1 MLDISMTR
9 LHEITVI
16 IYAICVLFYFIDF
29 LHTNQKV
36 NKSAF
41 WLLLVVW
48 VLQTI
53 FLCLYMLE
61 TGRFPV
67 LTLFEG
73 LYFYVWLIIGLAV
86 FINKFFKLD
95 FLLFFTNVLGFVL
108 MVVHIFAPSQIN
120 SQVMAQQLVS
130 ELLFIHITMA
140 IFAYAAFTLSFIFSI
155 LYVIQY
161 NLLKKKKWGKKL
173 VRLGDL
179 SQLERLSYILNVIG
193 IPILFISLVL
203 GLRWAHIKLPDVSWM
218 DSKIVG
224 SFFVIIA
231 YSFYIYCKQGNRIF
245 GKKLAAIN
253 LASFLLVLNNFFLFS
268 SLSGFHYWN
277 I

>member
-1 MLDISMTR
+1 M
-9 LHEITVI
+9 I
-16 IYAICVLFYFIDF
+16 IYAICVLLYFIDF

-36 NKSAF
+36 NRLAF

-53 FLCLYMLE
+53 FLCLYMIK

-67 LTLFEG
+67 LTIFEG
-73 LYFYVWLIIGLAV
+73 LYCYVWLIIGLAV
-86 FINKFFKLD
+86 FINTFFRLD
-95 FLLFFTNVLGFVL
+95 FILFFTNVLGFVL
-108 MVVHIFAPSQIN
+108 MVVHAFAPFQIH

-140 IFAYAAFTLSFIFSI
+140 
-155 LYVIQY
+155 
-161 NLLKKKKWGKKL
+161 K
-173 VRLGDL
+173 
-179 SQLERLSYILNVIG
+179 LERLSYILNVIG

-224 SFFVIIA
+224 S
-231 YSFYIYCKQGNRIF
+231 
-245 GKKLAAIN
+245 LIN
-253 LASFLLVLNNFFLFS
+253 MASFLLVLNNFFLFN

>member
-1 MLDISMTR
+1 MLDISITR
-9 LHEITVI
+9 LHEVTVI
-16 IYAICVLFYFIDF
+16 IYAICVLLYFIDF

-36 NKSAF
+36 NKFAF

-53 FLCLYMLE
+53 FLCLYMME

-73 LYFYVWLIIGLAV
+73 LYFYVWLIIGFAV
-86 FINKFFKLD
+86 FINKFFKMD
-95 FLLFFTNVLGFVL
+95 FILFFTNVLGFIL
-108 MVVHIFAPSQIN
+108 MVVHTFAPSQIN

-155 LYVIQY
+155 LYLIQY
-161 NLLKKKKWGKKL
+161 DLLKKKKWGKKL
-173 VRLGDL
+173 LRLGDL
-179 SQLERLSYILNVIG
+179 SKLEKLSYILNVIG
-193 IPILFISLVL
+193 IPVLFIALVL
-203 GLRWAHIKLPDVSWM
+203 GVRWALIKLPDINWI
-218 DSKIVG
+218 DTKIVG
-224 SFFVIIA
+224 SFFIIIV
-231 YSFYIYCKQGNRIF
+231 YSFYIYCKQGKQLF
-245 GKKLAAIN
+245 GKKLALIN
-253 LASFLLVLNNFFLFS
+253 IAAFLIVLLNFFLFS

>member
-1 MLDISMTR
+1 MLDISITR
-9 LHEITVI
+9 LHEVTVI
-16 IYAICVLFYFIDF
+16 IYAICVLLYFIDF

-36 NKSAF
+36 NKFAF

-53 FLCLYMLE
+53 FLCLYMME

-73 LYFYVWLIIGLAV
+73 LYFYVWLIIGFAV
-86 FINKFFKLD
+86 FINKFFKMD
-95 FLLFFTNVLGFVL
+95 FILFFTNVLGFIL
-108 MVVHIFAPSQIN
+108 MVVHTFAPSQIN

-155 LYVIQY
+155 LYLIQY
-161 NLLKKKKWGKKL
+161 DLLKKKKWGKKL
-173 VRLGDL
+173 LRLGDL
-179 SQLERLSYILNVIG
+179 SKLEKLSYILNVIG
-193 IPILFISLVL
+193 IPVLFISLVL
-203 GLRWAHIKLPDVSWM
+203 GVRWALIKLPDINWI
-218 DSKIVG
+218 DTKIVG
-224 SFFVIIA
+224 SFFIIIV
-231 YSFYIYCKQGNRIF
+231 YSFYIYCKQGKQLF
-245 GKKLAAIN
+245 GKKLAIIN
-253 LASFLLVLNNFFLFS
+253 IAAFLLVLLNFFLFS

>member
-9 LHEITVI
+9 LHEATVI
-16 IYAICVLFYFIDF
+16 IYAICVLLYFIDF

-36 NKSAF
+36 NRLAF

-53 FLCLYMLE
+53 FLCLYMIK

-67 LTLFEG
+67 LTIFEG
-73 LYFYVWLIIGLAV
+73 LYFYVWLIIGFAV
-86 FINKFFKLD
+86 FINTFFRLD
-95 FLLFFTNVLGFVL
+95 FILFFTNVLGFVL
-108 MVVHIFAPSQIN
+108 MVVHTFAPSQIH

-155 LYVIQY
+155 LYIIQY

-179 SQLERLSYILNVIG
+179 SKLERLSYILNVIG

-203 GLRWAHIKLPDVSWM
+203 GLRWVHLKLSDVSWM

-224 SFFVIIA
+224 SFFIIIA
-231 YSFYIYCKQGNRIF
+231 YSFYIYCKQGKQVF
-245 GKKLAAIN
+245 GKKLAMIN
-253 LASFLLVLNNFFLFS
+253 MVSFLLVLNNFFLFS

>member
-9 LHEITVI
+9 LHEATVI
-16 IYAICVLFYFIDF
+16 IYAISVLLYFIDF

-36 NKSAF
+36 NRFAF

-48 VLQTI
+48 MLQTI
-53 FLCLYMLE
+53 FLCLYMIE
-61 TGRFPV
+61 IGRFPV

-86 FINKFFKLD
+86 FINKFIKTD
-95 FLLFFTNVLGFVL
+95 FILFFTNVLGFVL
-108 MVVHIFAPSQIN
+108 MVVHAFAPSQVE
-120 SQVMAQQLVS
+120 SRVMAQQLAS

-155 LYVIQY
+155 LYLIQY
-161 NLLKKKKWGKKL
+161 DLLKKKKWGKKL
-173 VRLGDL
+173 LRLGDL
-179 SQLERLSYILNVIG
+179 SKLEKLSYILNVIG
-193 IPILFISLVL
+193 IPILFIALVL
-203 GLRWAHIKLPDVSWM
+203 GVRWALITLPDINWI
-218 DSKIVG
+218 DTKIVG
-224 SFFVIIA
+224 SFFIILV
-231 YSFYIYCKQGNRIF
+231 YSFYIYCKQGKQLF
-245 GKKLAAIN
+245 GKN
-253 LASFLLVLNNFFLFS
+253 LAFINIAAFLLVLLNFFLFS

>member
-1 MLDISMTR
+1 MLDIPITR
-9 LHEITVI
+9 LHEVTVI
-16 IYAICVLFYFIDF
+16 IYAICVLLYFIDF

-36 NKSAF
+36 NKFAF

-53 FLCLYMLE
+53 FLCLYMME

-73 LYFYVWLIIGLAV
+73 LYFYVWLIIGFAV
-86 FINKFFKLD
+86 FINKFFKMD
-95 FLLFFTNVLGFVL
+95 FILFFTNVLGFIL
-108 MVVHIFAPSQIN
+108 MVVHTFAPSQIN

-155 LYVIQY
+155 LYLIQY
-161 NLLKKKKWGKKL
+161 DLLKKKKWGKKL
-173 VRLGDL
+173 LRLGDL
-179 SQLERLSYILNVIG
+179 SKLEKLSYILNVIG
-193 IPILFISLVL
+193 IPVLFIALVL
-203 GLRWAHIKLPDVSWM
+203 GVRWALIKLPDINWI
-218 DSKIVG
+218 DTKIVG
-224 SFFVIIA
+224 SFFIIIV
-231 YSFYIYCKQGNRIF
+231 YSFYIYCKQGKQLF
-245 GKKLAAIN
+245 GKKLALIN
-253 LASFLLVLNNFFLFS
+253 IAAFLLVLLNFFLFS